1 MSQKTLYLA
10 LAAAILAGCA
20 NPMTAS
26 KTTNDAAS
34 SEAGASARM
43 ELSYPNSPRGNTVDS
58 YGEVKVADPY
68 RWLESIDSPQ
78 TAQWVKQQNAVTNKV
93 LEAIPARADFKQRL
107 TELWNYERFGV
118 PFNEGGRWFY
128 MRNNGLQDQNVLYTM
143 QAPGEE
149 AVVLLDPN
157 TLSTDGKLALN
168 ALSVSPDG
176 NFLAYAVSSGG
187 SDWQTWK
194 IRDIRTGKDLDDSVP
209 WSKFSGASWAHD
221 SSGFYY
227 GGFDEPKGQNLLKA
241 ANTFQKVYFH
251 KIGQKT
257 PANLVF
263 EQPDKPGQSA
273 YFSVSDDGD
282 YLINSINMGTDER
295 NLLHVQSL
303 RNKSASWLKLVDQFE
318 DTYNVIGNVG
328 STFYLQTTLNAPK
341 YQVIAVDL
349 NKPAKTNWRTLI
361 AESDSTLQGVSLVGN
376 SLIANY
382 LSDARSVVKRFDLT
396 GKLIAEIALPGVG
409 TASGFGGK
417 ASSTETFYSFASF
430 TQPNEVFRL
439 DLSNNQASSFK
450 KPKLAVDT
458 SEFETVQVFY
468 PSKDG
473 TKIPMFITQKKGQP
487 KSPNTPVLLYGYGGF
502 NIPMVPGFSPAI
514 IAWVE
519 KGGIWAVANLRGGG
533 EYGEAWHQA
542 GIKQNRQNV
551 FDDFAAAAD
560 YLIAE
565 GITAPKK
572 IAINGRSNGGLLV
585 GATMLQRPE
594 LFGAAIPAVGV
605 LDMLRFNVFTI
616 GKAWESDYGSP
627 QNPSEF
633 KALFA
638 YSPLHNVRAGVDY
651 PPTLILT
658 GDHDDRVY
666 PAHSF
671 KFAAELQHAYKGDS
685 PQLIRI
691 ETRGGHGAGKPT
703 SMVIDEFADWLAFSS
718 SNLGLK

>member
-1 MSQKTLYLA
+1 MLRKTLYLA
-10 LAAAILAGCA
+10 SLAAILTGCV
-20 NPMTAS
+20 
-26 KTTNDAAS
+26 S
-34 SEAGASARM
+34 SM
-43 ELSYPNSPRGNTVDS
+43 KYPNSPRGTTVDS
-58 YGEVKVADPY
+58 YGSVKVPDPY
-68 RWLESIDSPQ
+68 RWLEEIDSAQ
-78 TAQWVKQQNAVTNKV
+78 TATWVKQQNAVTNQV
-93 LEAIPARADFKQRL
+93 LEAIPARADFKKRL

-128 MRNNGLQDQNVLYTM
+128 TRNDGLQDQSVLYTM
-143 QAPGEE
+143 KSLSEKNGT
-149 AVVLLDPN
+149 VLLDPN
-157 TLSTDGKLALN
+157 TLSTDGTLALN
-168 ALSVSPDG
+168 ALNISPDG
-176 NFLAYAVSSGG
+176 NYLAYAVSSGG

-209 WSKFSGASWAHD
+209 WSKFSGANWAHD

-227 GGFDEPKGQNLLKA
+227 GGFDEPKGENLLKA

-251 KIGQKT
+251 TLGAKT
-257 PANLVF
+257 PPKLVF

-273 YFSVSDDGD
+273 NIGVTDDGA
-282 YLINSINMGTDER
+282 YLINSIGMGTDER
-295 NLLHVQSL
+295 NLLHFQ
-303 RNKSASWLKLVDQFE
+303 KMDGKAPSWLKLVDSFE
-318 DTYNVIGNVG
+318 DTYSVIGNIG
-328 STFYLQTTLNAPK
+328 STFYLQTTLNSPK

-349 NKPAKTNWRTLI
+349 NKPDKANWRTII
-361 AESDSTLQGVSLVGN
+361 AQSEATLQGVSLVGD

-382 LSDARSVVKRFDLT
+382 LADARSVVKRFDLN
-396 GKLIAEIALPGVG
+396 GKLLAEIALPGVG
-409 TASGFGGK
+409 TASGFNGK
-417 ASSTETFYSFASF
+417 TSSTETFYSFASY

-439 DLSNNQASSFK
+439 DLSNNQTSSFR

-458 SEFETVQVFY
+458 SQFETVQVFY

-473 TKIPMFITQKKGQP
+473 TKIPMFITQKKGQA
-487 KSPNTPVLLYGYGGF
+487 KSTDTPVLLYGYGGF
-502 NIPMVPGFSPAI
+502 NIPMVPSFSPAV

-519 KGGIWAVANLRGGG
+519 HGGIWAVANLRGGG
-533 EYGEAWHQA
+533 EYGEVWHEA
-542 GIKQNRQNV
+542 GKKLNKQNV

-565 GITAPKK
+565 GMTAPKK

-585 GATMLQRPE
+585 AATLLQRPE

-605 LDMLRFNVFTI
+605 LDMLRFNEFTI

-627 QNPSEF
+627 QNASEF
-633 KALFA
+633 KALYA
-638 YSPLHNVRAGVDY
+638 YSPLHNVRKGVEY

-671 KFAAELQHAYKGDS
+671 KFAAQLQHAYKGPN

-718 SNLGLK
+718 QYLGVK

>member
-1 MSQKTLYLA
+1 MRQKFA
-10 LAAAILAGCA
+10 FLAAFTALLAGCSH
-20 NPMTAS
+20 NMT
-26 KTTNDAAS
+26 
-34 SEAGASARM
+34 
-43 ELSYPNSPRGNTVDS
+43 YPTSPRGNTSDS

-68 RWLESIDSPQ
+68 RWLEEIDSPE
-78 TAQWVKQQNAVTNKV
+78 TATWVKQQNEVTNKT
-93 LEAIPARADFKQRL
+93 LEAIPARAEFKKRL

-128 MRNNGLQDQNVLYTM
+128 TRNDGLQDQSVLYTM
-143 QAPGEE
+143 KTLGET

-157 TLSTDGKLALN
+157 TLSEDGKLALN
-168 ALSVSPDG
+168 ALSISPNG
-176 NFLAYAVSSGG
+176 HYLAYAVSSGG

-209 WSKFSGASWAHD
+209 WSKFSGANWAHD

-227 GGFDEPKGQNLLKA
+227 GGFDEPKGENLLKA

-251 KIGQKT
+251 RLGQKT
-257 PANLVF
+257 PPNLIF
-263 EQPDKPGQSA
+263 DQPDKPGQSA
-273 YFSVSDDGD
+273 NISVSDDGA
-282 YLINSINMGTDER
+282 YLIRTIGMGTDER
-295 NLLHVQSL
+295 NMLHVQSTVE
-303 RNKSASWLKLVDQFE
+303 KPDTWLKLVDQFE

-328 STFYLQTTLNAPK
+328 STFYLHTTLNSPK

-349 NKPAKTNWRTLI
+349 NKPAKSDWRTVI
-361 AESDSTLQGVSLVGN
+361 AENDSTLQGVSLVGN

-382 LSDARSVVKRFDLT
+382 LSDAKSVVKRFDLT

-409 TASGFGGK
+409 TANGFGGK
-417 ASSTETFYSFASF
+417 ASSTETFYSFGSF
-430 TQPNEVFRL
+430 TQPNEIFRL
-439 DLSNNQASSFK
+439 DLRNNQTTSFK
-450 KPKLAVDT
+450 KPTLALDT
-458 SEFETVQVFY
+458 GVFETVQVFY

-487 KSPNTPVLLYGYGGF
+487 KSADTPVLLYGYGGF
-502 NIPMVPGFSPAI
+502 NIPVVPSFSPAV

-519 KGGIWAVANLRGGG
+519 QGGIWAVANLRGGG
-533 EYGEAWHQA
+533 EYGEVWHEA
-542 GIKQNRQNV
+542 GTKLKKQNV

-560 YLIAE
+560 FLIAE
-565 GITAPKK
+565 GMTSKKK

-585 GATMLQRPE
+585 AATMLQRPE

-605 LDMLRFNVFTI
+605 LDMLRFNEFTI

-627 QNPSEF
+627 QNPDEF
-633 KALFA
+633 KALYA
-638 YSPLHNVRAGVDY
+638 YSPLHNVRAGIDY
-651 PPTLILT
+651 PPTLVLT

-671 KFAAELQHAYKGDS
+671 KFIAQLQHAYKGKS

-718 SNLGLK
+718 FYLGTK

>member
-1 MSQKTLYLA
+1 MLRKTLYLA
-10 LAAAILAGCA
+10 SLAAILAGCA
-20 NPMTAS
+20 NPMTAENTTIENGAS
-26 KTTNDAAS
+26 KTNTSIGTDLN
-34 SEAGASARM
+34 
-43 ELSYPNSPRGNTVDS
+43 YPNSPRGSTVDS
-58 YGEVKVADPY
+58 YGEVKVVDPY
-68 RWLESIDSPQ
+68 RWLEDIDSAQ
-78 TAQWVKQQNAVTNKV
+78 TAEWVKQQNAVTNKV
-93 LEAIPARADFKQRL
+93 LEAIPARADFKKRL

-128 MRNNGLQDQNVLYTM
+128 TRNDGLQDQSVLYTM
-143 QAPGEE
+143 SALGEE

-157 TLSTDGKLALN
+157 TLSTDGTLALN
-168 ALSVSPDG
+168 ALNVSPDG
-176 NFLAYAVSSGG
+176 NYLAYAVSSGG

-194 IRDIRTGKDLDDSVP
+194 IRDIRTGKDLNDSVP
-209 WSKFSGASWAHD
+209 WSKFSGANWAHD

-227 GGFDEPKGQNLLKA
+227 GGFDEPKGENLLKA

-251 KIGQKT
+251 KIGQKS

-263 EQPDKPGQSA
+263 EQPNKPGQSA
-273 YFSVSDDGD
+273 NFSVSDDGA
-282 YLINSINMGTDER
+282 YLINSISMGTDER
-295 NLLHVQSL
+295 NLLYVQSL
-303 RNKSASWLKLVDQFE
+303 RDKPNTWLKLVDQFE

-328 STFYLQTTLNAPK
+328 STLYLQTTLNAPK
-341 YQVIAVDL
+341 YQVIEVDL
-349 NKPAKTNWRTLI
+349 DKPAKANWRTVI
-361 AESDSTLQGVSLVGN
+361 AESESTLQGVSLVGN

-382 LSDARSVVKRFDLT
+382 LANARSVVKRFDLN
-396 GKLIAEIALPGVG
+396 GKLITEITLPGVG
-409 TASGFGGK
+409 TANGFNGK
-417 ASSTETFYSFASF
+417 ASSVETFYSFGSF

-439 DLSNNQASSFK
+439 DLSNNQTSSFK
-450 KPKLAVDT
+450 KPKLSVDT
-458 SEFETVQVFY
+458 SAFETVQVFY

-473 TKIPMFITQKKGQP
+473 TKIPMFITQKKGQA
-487 KSPNTPVLLYGYGGF
+487 KSSSTPVLLYGYGGF
-502 NIPMVPGFSPAI
+502 NIPVVPAFSPAI

-533 EYGEAWHQA
+533 EYGEVWHEA
-542 GIKQNRQNV
+542 GTKLKKQNV

-565 GITAPKK
+565 GMTAPKK

-605 LDMLRFNVFTI
+605 LDMLRFNEFTI

-627 QNPSEF
+627 QNSSEF
-633 KALFA
+633 KALYA
-638 YSPLHNVRAGVDY
+638 YSPIHNVRTGVDY

-671 KFAAELQHAYKGDS
+671 KFAAELQHAYKGNS

-703 SMVIDEFADWLAFSS
+703 SMVIEEFADWLAFSS
-718 SNLGLK
+718 SYLGVK